1 MTSGTS
7 DPSPA
12 GHALHNPDN
21 LTPEQYGKAEGWRLL
36 DEDEV
41 TKEGQPFIDVIAR
54 WSNKAWSNGA
64 NGHWGNIT
72 YRTKLS
78 RAELRKA
85 RGLPEET
92 LSQDARSTGHA
103 NQLSER
109 ALNDWDG
116 YPETL
121 VRQAEVG
128 LHAGTPTKPSP
139 EILNEEAGVTPRPVK
154 PSPSVE
160 EIVREAYENWA
171 TGGVK
176 ITDVTLSAI
185 RRATAV
191 KDAEMSREKMEH
203 ARTKAELFAAEQSAK
218 SAGVELHQARMSNSK
233 NLVEIARLKEEAVT
247 AAEAWRESHNS
258 ALVLRE
264 ARDEYRA
271 SRDAWKR
278 TATAHARE
286 IETWREQ
293 AAKLETNDRGF
304 AVHRLKCELA
314 EAKAQLAHTA
324 NCSDAYKL
332 QLTAALA
339 QNERMR
345 KVLREL
351 AACSINTCTICECAA
366 RGVLSHD

>member
-12 GHALHNPDN
+12 GPREHDEVSVTGFEP
-21 LTPEQYGKAEGWRLL
+21 TPETVAIVEQMVE
-36 DEDEV
+36 
-41 TKEGQPFIDVIAR
+41 TVIEFP
-54 WSNKAWSNGA
+54 
-64 NGHWGNIT
+64 T
-72 YRTKLS
+72 P
-78 RAELRKA
+78 EA
-85 RGLPEET
+85 RGLPEKT

-109 ALNDWDG
+109 ALNDG
-116 YPETL
+116 MAPETL

-128 LHAGTPTKPSP
+128 LHAGGPSKSG
-139 EILNEEAGVTPRPVK
+139 EELQTEEAGVTPRPVK

-171 TGGVK
+171 TDGVK

-271 SRDAWKR
+271 FRDAWKR
-278 TATAHARE
+278 IATAHARE
-286 IETWREQ
+286 IKTWREQ
-293 AAKLETNDRGF
+293 VAKMETNDRGF
-304 AVHRLKCELA
+304 AVHRLKGELA

-332 QLTAALA
+332 QLAAALA

-366 RGVLSHD
+366 RGVLSHE